1 MAKVEVKARGIKN
14 RLKTVKP
21 YRAIAEYIWNG
32 IDAGAST
39 VEICY
44 GCNAMENV
52 TQLSIKDDGEGIP
65 FSLVDKKFTPVL
77 SSEKADQEVQHSLIH
92 GKNGLGRLTF
102 FHFAQKAKWKTC
114 YQTENKIK
122 LSYEIAV
129 DADNIDNYL
138 PTVETQTQEEN
149 TGTTVSFEN
158 IFELSDYYM
167 QNELKRYLQKE
178 FAWFLELKKDNGVS
192 ILINGTKL
200 EYENIVQDREST
212 AITIDTHNFEITFIR
227 WASKLN
233 RHYSRYYCKDQNCK
247 FKYSRPTTLNNRGD
261 EFYHSVYITSE
272 YFENFTPGTPLASND
287 LLGTNDQSDEFKELI
302 KQVNEILRTKRK
314 PFIVDHAKKLVEE
327 YEKTGIFPE
336 FNSGN
341 RWEQIRH
348 EDLKETVVQLY
359 QVEPKIFTNLNNV
372 QKRTLISFIAL
383 SVDKGEIGDL
393 FDILDGVISLNSSE
407 RATFA
412 RQLKT
417 TKMSSIVNTIEL
429 ISDRYKSVAEFKRL
443 VFEPSMY
450 AGEVPHLQK
459 MMEKNY
465 WLIGEEYLL
474 LTAAEPKFEE
484 ALRRYTHLLH
494 GTKQEATIDH
504 QSKNREMDIFL
515 VRQGKKQSKIENVV
529 LELKHPVNVRLG
541 KKQFDQIYDYYQ
553 VIKSVDQFNASNM
566 EWKFYLI
573 ANDFDSTGYIDS
585 QIQSHQSHGEPG
597 LIFVGEYKVYAF
609 KWSEIFIEFELK
621 HEFLNR
627 NLKLELERL
636 SDGEHEDADDIVNKK
651 RTSDAPIE
659 YEGARSTA

>member
-39 VEICY
+39 VEISY
-44 GCNAMENV
+44 DCNALENV
-52 TQLSIKDDGEGIP
+52 TNLTIKDDGDGIP
-65 FSLVDKKFTPVL
+65 FSLVDQKFTPVL
-77 SSEKADQEVQHSLIH
+77 SSEKAEQEVQHSLIH

-114 YQTENKIK
+114 YKAEGGNK

-138 PTVETQTQEEN
+138 PSVETQAQEES
-149 TGTTVSFEN
+149 TGTSISFEN
-158 IFELSDYYM
+158 IYDLSDYYM
-167 QNELKRYLQKE
+167 QNELKRFLQKE
-178 FAWFLELKKDNGVS
+178 FAWLLELKKENGIS
-192 ILINGTKL
+192 ILIQGSPL

-212 AITIDTHNFEITFIR
+212 TLAVDTYTFEVTFIR

-233 RHYSRYYCKDQNCK
+233 RHYSRYYCKDNSNN

-261 EFYHSVYITSE
+261 EFYHSVYITSD
-272 YFENFTPGTPLASND
+272 YFENFTPGTPLAAND
-287 LLGTNDQSDEFKELI
+287 LLGNNDQSEEFKELI
-302 KQVNEILRTKRK
+302 KRINELLRTKRK
-314 PFIVDHAKKLVEE
+314 PFIVEHAKNLADE
-327 YEKTGIFPE
+327 YEKSGIFPE
-336 FNSGN
+336 FNSNN

-348 EDLKETVVQLY
+348 EDLKETVIQLY

-383 SVDKGEIGDL
+383 SVDKGEIGAL
-393 FDILDGVISLNSSE
+393 FEILDGVLSLNSNE

-443 VFEPSMY
+443 VFDPTMY

-484 ALRRYTHLLH
+484 ALRRYTHLLN
-494 GTKQEATIDH
+494 GKQEEASIEH
-504 QSKNREMDIFL
+504 QSRNREMDIFL

-529 LELKHPVNVRLG
+529 LELKHPVNIRLG

-597 LIFVGEYKVYAF
+597 LIFLGEYKVYAF
-609 KWSEIFIEFELK
+609 KWSEIFVEFELK

-636 SDGEHEDADDIVNKK
+636 TEVEHDDADDIVNKK
-651 RTSDAPIE
+651 RTSDAPTE